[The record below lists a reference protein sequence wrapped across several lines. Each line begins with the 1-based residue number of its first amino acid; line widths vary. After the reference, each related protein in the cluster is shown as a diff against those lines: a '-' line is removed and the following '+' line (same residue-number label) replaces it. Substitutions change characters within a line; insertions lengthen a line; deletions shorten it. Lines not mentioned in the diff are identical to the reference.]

1 MGAIT
6 VRNLDEKTKRE
17 LRMRAARNGRSMEEE
32 VRRMIRYLLDQPET
46 ETPHVVDVARE
57 IVERTGGFEIE
68 LPPRQKMREPPS
80 FD

>member
-6 VRNLDEKTKRE
+6 IRNLDEKTKRE
-17 LRMRAARNGRSMEEE
+17 LRLRAARNGRSMEEE
-32 VRRMIRYLLDQPET
+32 VRRMIRHQLDQPET
-46 ETPHVVDVARE
+46 PARHLVDVARE

-68 LPPRQKMREPPS
+68 LPPRRKMREPPK